1 VVLATA
7 AGAAAVTAAL
17 RYEWRRLWTIRSTY
31 WLIATTLV
39 LQLIFCMI
47 VAANVGPIE
56 SFVDAEEVVSGIVS
70 LGASYGASP
79 LFSAY
84 IIGLLGVFTFGHEY
98 RHGMIRATL
107 TAVSDRSA
115 VFAAK
120 ALMTSAVAGALAF
133 ACAMIGMAA
142 AALFVETEGAL
153 SSGTV
158 WGVVLGLVLF
168 TMLFGLC
175 GMATAA
181 LLRNQTGAVA
191 LMLLFPSV
199 IEAVIRLMLVLISQ
213 GGSDADEL
221 ARFLPFDAGSQM
233 FARPAADV
241 INSVM
246 GYDPFGAVGGG
257 LVLGVF
263 TTALV
268 AGALAL
274 FLQRDA

>member
-1 VVLATA
+1 M
-7 AGAAAVTAAL
+7 TAAL

-31 WLIATTLV
+31 WLIATVLTMQLV
-39 LQLIFCMI
+39 FCLI
-47 VAANVGPIE
+47 VAATAPPIE
-56 SFVDAEEVVSGIVS
+56 SFVDAEEVVSAIVS
-70 LGASYGASP
+70 LGASYGLSP

-84 IIGLLGVFTFGHEY
+84 IIGLIGVLTFGHEY

-107 TAVSDRSA
+107 TAVPNRAA

-120 ALMTSAVAGALAF
+120 ALMAAALAGTLAF
-133 ACAMIGMAA
+133 ACAVIGLGAS
-142 AALFVETEGAL
+142 ALFVDTDGAL
-153 SSGTV
+153 SSGAV
-158 WGVVLGLVLF
+158 WSVVLGLVLF

-199 IEAVIRLMLVLISQ
+199 IEAVVRLVLLLVSQ
-213 GGSDADEL
+213 GGNSANEL

-241 INSVM
+241 INEVL
-246 GYDPFGAVGGG
+246 GYDPFGPVGGG

-263 TTALV
+263 TAALV
-268 AGALAL
+268 AGALTL

>member
-1 VVLATA
+1 M
-7 AGAAAVTAAL
+7 TAAL

-31 WLIATTLV
+31 WLIGTTLV
-39 LQLIFCMI
+39 LQAVFCLI
-47 VAANVGPIE
+47 VAGTAPPIE
-56 SFVDAEEVVSGIVS
+56 SFVDAEEVVSAIVS
-70 LGASYGASP
+70 LGASYGVSP

-84 IIGLLGVFTFGHEY
+84 IIGLIGVFTFGHEY

-107 TAVSDRSA
+107 TAVPNRPS

-120 ALMTSAVAGALAF
+120 ALSTAVLAGALAF
-133 ACAMIGMAA
+133 ACALIGLAA
-142 AALFVETEGAL
+142 SAMFIDTDGAL
-153 SSGTV
+153 TSGTV
-158 WGVVLGLVLF
+158 WSVVLGLVLF

-175 GMATAA
+175 GMSTAA

-199 IEAVIRLMLVLISQ
+199 IEAVLRLVLILVSQ
-213 GGSDADEL
+213 GGNDANEL

-241 INSVM
+241 INDVL
-246 GYDPFGAVGGG
+246 GYDPFGPVGGG
-257 LVLGVF
+257 LVLAVF
-263 TTALV
+263 TAALI

-274 FLQRDA
+274 FVKRDA

>member
-1 VVLATA
+1 MI
-7 AGAAAVTAAL
+7 AAL

-31 WLIATTLV
+31 WLIATVLG
-39 LQLIFCMI
+39 LQLVFCLI
-47 VAANVGPIE
+47 VAASAPPIE
-56 SFVDAEEVVSGIVS
+56 SFVDAEEVVSAIVS
-70 LGASYGASP
+70 LGASYGVSP
-79 LFSAY
+79 LFSTY
-84 IIGLLGVFTFGHEY
+84 IIGLIGVFAFGHEY

-107 TAVSDRSA
+107 TAVPNRPA

-120 ALMTSAVAGALAF
+120 ALTTAALAGALAF
-133 ACAMIGMAA
+133 ACALIGLGAA
-142 AALFVETEGAL
+142 AIFVETDGAL

-158 WGVVLGLVLF
+158 WSVVLGLVLF
-168 TMLFGLC
+168 TVLFGLC
-175 GMATAA
+175 GMATAS

-199 IEAVIRLMLVLISQ
+199 IEAVIRLVLILVSQ
-213 GGSDADEL
+213 GGNSANEL

-241 INSVM
+241 INDVL
-246 GYDPFGAVGGG
+246 GYDPFGPVGGG

-263 TTALV
+263 TAALV
-268 AGALAL
+268 GGALAT